1 MALIKCPECEHEI
14 SDTAKKCPHCG
25 YTMKSVV
32 KAITNNKDKYAKIIA
47 ILAIVLAII
56 LIISICTPANIKL
69 QNIKKENSKLEILF
83 NLGIPMSTED
93 DSWRYENSG
102 IKFHGIPAK
111 YVTYDFEDNQYH
123 FYFDDEEM
131 DNVKNVLSKYCEK
144 AGSLYDFRYYTYEEI
159 DLTLLNT
166 SLFIE

>member
-102 IKFHGIPAK
+102 ISRL
-111 YVTYDFEDNQYH
+111 Q
-123 FYFDDEEM
+123 
-131 DNVKNVLSKYCEK
+131 S
-144 AGSLYDFRYYTYEEI
+144 RQ
-159 DLTLLNT
+159 
-166 SLFIE
+166 